1 MPVKGRRSRP
11 LLLEG
16 GGNSHM
22 RLAMIGCGA
31 IARAH
36 AAAIEVLP
44 GVELAAVVD
53 NDGEALSKA
62 ESELEAPGFGSVDEL
77 VAAQIADAACIGTW
91 FHITRKLEYIQPAA
105 PINAASSRH
114 PRSRAKRKAP
124 VPARRKI
131 AAELQ
136 VRPQPTGSS
145 RLKRVTGW

>member
-77 VAAQIADAACIGTW
+77 VAAQIADAACICTP
-91 FHITRKLEYIQPAA
+91 PATHKPLA
-105 PINAASSRH
+105 EMLLGAGLDVLCEKPLATSADDARAMIDTVCNPRAAHAMR
-114 PRSRAKRKAP
+114 
-124 VPARRKI
+124 
-131 AAELQ
+131 
-136 VRPQPTGSS
+136 
-145 RLKRVTGW
+145 